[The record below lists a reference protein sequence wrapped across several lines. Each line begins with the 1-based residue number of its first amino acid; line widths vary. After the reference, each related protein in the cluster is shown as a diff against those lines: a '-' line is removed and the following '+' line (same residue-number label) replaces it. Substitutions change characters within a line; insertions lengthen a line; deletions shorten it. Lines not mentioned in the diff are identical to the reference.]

1 LPETV
6 SELPL
11 TVTDGPVTPCALA
24 ATAAGTAIAVAAAV
38 AVAASKVKR
47 RIASPS
53 SIDGA

>member
-11 TVTDGPVTPCALA
+11 TVTDGPVTQCALA

-38 AVAASKVKR
+38 AASKVKR
-47 RIASPS
+47 RMLLPFL
-53 SIDGA
+53 D